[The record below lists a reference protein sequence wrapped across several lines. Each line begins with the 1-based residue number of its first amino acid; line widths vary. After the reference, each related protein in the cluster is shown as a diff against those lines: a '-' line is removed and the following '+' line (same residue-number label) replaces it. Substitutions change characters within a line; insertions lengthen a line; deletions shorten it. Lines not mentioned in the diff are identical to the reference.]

1 MITLLKSEH
10 RRHVKSGVHDTWMTF
25 DPEDFSDP
33 LRRGFHALTSL
44 NEEKLAPEMGL
55 YPHSPEDVEIITYV
69 REGSLVHQDNSGV
82 LGHLGAGE
90 FQHTSARRGIRHRA
104 LNDSIIYTAH
114 VFQSC
119 ITPGG
124 VESPSHQEQKRFPI
138 ADRDGILRL
147 VVSPDGREASLRID
161 QDVRMY
167 SSVLLDGQHLIHE
180 LGSGRGAWL
189 QIVKGRI
196 LLRGHDLRI
205 GDGAALDGEAS
216 VSFTAR
222 EPAEILLFDLA

>member
-1 MITLLKSEH
+1 MITLLKSED
-10 RRHVKSGVHDTWMTF
+10 RRHVRSGVHDTWMTF
-25 DPEDFSDP
+25 DPENRLDP

-44 NEEKLAPEMGL
+44 NEENPAPEMGL
-55 YPHSPEDVEIITYV
+55 YPHAPEDVEIITYV
-69 REGSLVHQDNSGV
+69 REGSLVHQDNSGTF
-82 LGHLGAGE
+82 GHLEAGE
-90 FQHTSARRGIRHRA
+90 FQHTSARGGVRHRA

-119 ITPGG
+119 ITSGIG
-124 VESPSHQEQKRFPI
+124 EGASVQEQKRFPI
-138 ADRDGILRL
+138 ADREGILRL
-147 VVSPDGREASLRID
+147 VVSPDGRQASLRID

-167 SSVLLDGQHLIHE
+167 SSVLLDGHHLIHE
-180 LGSGRGAWL
+180 LGRGRGAWL

-196 LLRGHDLRI
+196 VLRGHELRA
-205 GDGAALDGEAS
+205 GDGAALDDETS